1 MGVSSAPAPQRGG
14 KDGGSGHPLY
24 ITSPDLLLIF
34 SRSSPDLSDPPC
46 VHPLGSSFGAVPD
59 SPCSISVHECSVS
72 VHYTVRTICPDNPDT
87 LSALGLD
94 TSGHVVRLVRTICP
108 PRSLSPPSWCSWCS
122 EMASPTTA
130 VTAIRPLLHGCYTVA
145 TRRYGIATRLL
156 HCVSIWFLVFA
167 GYEEVAGGNP
177 GSKSDSDLNRADS
190 RWPDPERPD
199 PDRPRS

>member
-46 VHPLGSSFGAVPD
+46 VHPLGSSFGAVLG
-59 SPCSISVHECSVS
+59 
-72 VHYTVRTICPDNPDT
+72 YFAARTICPDNPDT
-87 LSALGLD
+87 LSALRPD
-94 TSGHVVRLVRTICP
+94 TPGHVVRLVRTICP

-156 HCVSIWFLVFA
+156 HCVSSWFLVFA
-167 GYEEVAGGNP
+167 GYEGVGGGNP
-177 GSKSDSDLNRADS
+177 GSKSDSDLNQADS
-190 RWPDPERPD
+190 CCPKTAHPVPERD
-199 PDRPRS
+199 TSRL